1 MSGKADLPHGDRFE
15 EGKEHSHQAGDSKD
29 QRSIANRLAA
39 EERKDENAGDSKE
52 TALSKEDPTLPVRP
66 PKANPTASMQY
77 ANKVRNRPSHTGT
90 HLPEAPGLT
99 LRSRPRKRQSS
110 TT

>member
-52 TALSKEDPTLPVRP
+52 TALSKEDPTLPAKSHGNAP
-66 PKANPTASMQY
+66 SKGAKIDAEIQAEEEATINNKKSGKTDSM
-77 ANKVRNRPSHTGT
+77 
-90 HLPEAPGLT
+90 PG
-99 LRSRPRKRQSS
+99 KKN
-110 TT
+110 

>member
-66 PKANPTASMQY
+66 LPQGQTQQLLCSMLT
-77 ANKVRNRPSHTGT
+77 KSGTGQVT
-90 HLPEAPGLT
+90 
-99 LRSRPRKRQSS
+99 RKRTFQRRQD
-110 TT
+110 

>member
-1 MSGKADLPHGDRFE
+1 MSGKAELPQGDRFE

-52 TALSKEDPTLPVRP
+52 TALSKEDPTAPVRLP
-66 PKANPTASMQY
+66 SPKPQKSLVY
-77 ANKVRNRPSHTGT
+77 ANKPAGQGT
-90 HLPEAPGLT
+90 
-99 LRSRPRKRQSS
+99 RKRTLQGRQDRR
-110 TT
+110 